1 MDSIQE
7 QVVTLTHK
15 VDALHE
21 MLNQLNLQ
29 ITEILAKASVSSKGN
44 GFEFERFT
52 SEARAAGISSSQM
65 EGFLDH
71 KDILADS
78 GYASLD
84 RASGDQHLS
93 PEVQIQRLTAQLT
106 AAYNRIAALEEQLLA
121 ARSYS

>member
-1 MDSIQE
+1 
-7 QVVTLTHK
+7 LTHK

-21 MLNQLNLQ
+21 MLSQLNLQ
-29 ITEILAKASVSSKGN
+29 INEILAKASSSSEGN
-44 GFEFERFT
+44 GLEFKRFA
-52 SEARAAGISSSQM
+52 SEARAAGVSSSQM

-71 KDILADS
+71 KDILVDS

>member
-7 QVVTLTHK
+7 QVVVLTHK

-21 MLNQLNLQ
+21 MLSQLNLQ
-29 ITEILAKASVSSKGN
+29 INEILAKASSSSEGN
-44 GFEFERFT
+44 GLEFERFN
-52 SEARAAGISSSQM
+52 SGARAAGISSSQM

-71 KDILADS
+71 KDILVDS

-121 ARSYS
+121 VRSYS